1 LIACSALLSGVAQW
15 PSAARAESGLQLL
28 YPSTFG
34 SIPASTYDEHR
45 RLLGTAKL
53 SIEKR
58 EGGDVRII
66 SESGFDGGAR
76 TLASADLQRTEDGHL
91 LLLRQSSRSFDTE
104 GSVLGDMAIDHVA
117 GTATCAPPPGSPQP
131 VQTLA
136 LPRQD
141 RVVNVPLNLFFLPLV
156 RKEIDSLSFQLMLC
170 RGGPKLMDF
179 TASVANGNGHAN
191 GSSHL
196 VEVRYRPDMSPMM
209 SFFAQAMIP
218 KLSFWFDPRAKDPW
232 MAHRIPLF
240 SSGPEVFVVREGV
253 SLDRL
258 SGAN

>member
-1 LIACSALLSGVAQW
+1 VIACSALLGGAALW

-34 SIPASTYDEHR
+34 AVPASTYDEHQ
-45 RLLGTAKL
+45 RLLGTANL
-53 SIEKR
+53 VVEKR

-76 TLASADLQRTEDGHL
+76 TLATADLERTDDGHL

-104 GSVLGDMAIDHVA
+104 GSVLGVLSIDHVA
-117 GTATCAPPPGSPQP
+117 AMASCAPPAGSEQP
-131 VQTLA
+131 TQTLA
-136 LPRQD
+136 LPRRD
-141 RVVNVPLNLFFLPLV
+141 RVVNVPLNLLFLPLV

-170 RGGPKLMDF
+170 RGGPHLMDF

-191 GSSHL
+191 GSHL
-196 VEVRYRPDMSPMM
+196 VEVRYRPDMSPMV
-209 SFFAQAMIP
+209 SFFAQAVIP
-218 KLSFWFDPRAKDPW
+218 KLSFWFDPRARDPW

-240 SSGPEVFVVREGV
+240 TSGPEVFVVREGV

-258 SGAN
+258 SGSH